1 VSTILLEQ
9 PRRAHLFKPLTHCDE
24 CGRLSC
30 EGDTACN
37 RCGAEALERVSRIG
51 EIYSYTTV
59 NQSGGEY
66 FVLALVQLSGGPMV
80 MGRIVGVDR
89 ELKIGSSVEFV
100 PDSDPLLGPRSGGLY
115 FRLRKASIVNR
126 SEIHFHSV

>member
-1 VSTILLEQ
+1 L
-9 PRRAHLFKPLTHCDE
+9 RKPLTHCDE

-30 EGDTACN
+30 EGDRACD

-59 NQSGGEY
+59 NQSAGD

-89 ELKIGSSVEFV
+89 ELRIGSSVEFV
-100 PDSDPLLGPRSGGLY
+100 PDPDPLLGSGAGGLC
-115 FRLRKASIVNR
+115 FRLRKASVVNR